1 MAVDYWIF
9 SKTHEDDMAATSLEA
24 RVSKLEEIYEQIDKR
39 IRDMNNNMNARFTAV
54 YVLLGALIVGM
65 VGILI
70 RLFFI

>member
-1 MAVDYWIF
+1 
-9 SKTHEDDMAATSLEA
+9 MAATSLAA
-24 RVSKLEEIYEQIDKR
+24 RVSKLEGICEKIDKR
-39 IRDMNNNMNARFTAV
+39 IGDMNNNMNARFTAV